1 MHAHIYIPHGPY
13 VLDEKADYDPSPY
26 DSASAEKRYMSQ
38 VKGALYLIN
47 QFLEKLKSQNKF
59 KNSLI
64 IFNADHGSW
73 K

>member
-1 MHAHIYIPHGPY
+1 
-13 VLDEKADYDPSPY
+13 
-26 DSASAEKRYMSQ
+26 MSQ

-73 K
+73 EIGFKTC

>member
-1 MHAHIYIPHGPY
+1 
-13 VLDEKADYDPSPY
+13 
-26 DSASAEKRYMSQ
+26 MSQ

-73 K
+73 EIGLKNLPENFSTEKNF